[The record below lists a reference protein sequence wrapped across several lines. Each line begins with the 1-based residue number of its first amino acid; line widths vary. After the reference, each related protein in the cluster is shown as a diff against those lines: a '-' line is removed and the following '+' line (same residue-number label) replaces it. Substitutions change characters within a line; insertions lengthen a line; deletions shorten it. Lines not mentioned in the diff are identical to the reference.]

1 MRSVTVT
8 VVRVAA
14 TIFLSGVVTAA
25 ADTVYSSD
33 ESSIESLMF
42 VVDASVEYGDDN
54 PITI

>member
-33 ESSIESLMF
+33 ESSFESLMF